1 MTIIEIGVSK
11 FARFSMS
18 SIDMGI
24 LDLTAF
30 ISYRYVGF
38 SLFTIIMTV
47 LELIGLGFIPYVF
60 LVYFILAESY
70 FYVINLIII
79 VFGVEELFKVKISNI
94 LKFLE
99 SNIKFHSSWNICG
112 LGFTMFS
119 FVIYI

>member
-79 VFGVEELFKVKISNI
+79 VFG
-94 LKFLE
+94 
-99 SNIKFHSSWNICG
+99 G
-112 LGFTMFS
+112 LGIF
-119 FVIYI
+119 FVIPSIITGKFFLIFSPIFMIVLGAMMIAA